1 MRNMG
6 RIFQYNRFVGSEEA
20 GADNTKDTQTT
31 GGWKNNKPQQ
41 QFGANCPAYAELYP
55 AYACTASMEVAATP
69 TAATAAAAVVTTTA
83 TAAATTMTSRSL
95 DLALRK
101 YQQWSSKFLPTTTNS
116 NNNSGGSNTMPV
128 LTTEKHTTIATMPVA
143 TNADC
148 VTHLSTSSSS
158 QKSNSCSH
166 SCSYSTATNTSGYY
180 SRLTLV
186 GNTSDLQQPHG
197 ELQQQHCWSAADGDR
212 ELLVSAGK
220 RPKVYD
226 CMKDFLRRKL
236 FQQRHGQ
243 QQQHQQRERE
253 REQQRAA
260 QMAATLCKSDTE
272 EDVTS
277 DYDEVDML
285 DSSYNA
291 DEEDASDCSSQCTCP
306 LESDIEETPPQQH
319 YACTEQQ
326 QKHGCTPQKSISPQK
341 SMLSLNCW
349 QNITQ
354 YTDSTTEPEE
364 DEDVQGEW
372 GVEDA
377 DYQHVAEDSD
387 AGISDCCQLIS
398 EKSSPTKQRK
408 RQLKQQQ
415 KLQQKPKQK
424 FRYNRNSDDGSEE
437 AELLASS
444 WYQPRITT
452 KAALERLQQAPPGTF
467 LLRRKSR
474 SYELCLRVETKV
486 KHFVVVSLADNHYK
500 LKGAKKQFT
509 SLKALVTHHSVMAE
523 QLPLTLALP
532 REYECKGSNAYGV
545 SAKWA
550 ASETF
555 DVSKRTLRSLRY
567 ADDFDTYES
576 LQILG
581 LLQDWQCEANEF

>member
-6 RIFQYNRFVGSEEA
+6 RLFQYNRFVGSDEA
-20 GADNTKDTQTT
+20 AEDNTKDTQTT

-55 AYACTASMEVAATP
+55 AYACNASSIEITATP
-69 TAATAAAAVVTTTA
+69 AVATAATTTT
-83 TAAATTMTSRSL
+83 TAATTMTSRSI

-101 YQQWSSKFLPTTTNS
+101 YQQWSSKFLPITNNS
-116 NNNSGGSNTMPV
+116 NNGNNTMPV
-128 LTTEKHTTIATMPVA
+128 LTTEEKHTTIATMPVA

-166 SCSYSTATNTSGYY
+166 SCSYNTTTNTSGYY

-186 GNTSDLQQPHG
+186 GNVSMQMPQTSG
-197 ELQQQHCWSAADGDR
+197 ELQQQQHAWGAAGGDR

-243 QQQHQQRERE
+243 QQEQ
-253 REQQRAA
+253 QQRAA

-306 LESDIEETPPQQH
+306 LESDIEEVVPQQQQ
-319 YACTEQQ
+319 YACNVQQQ
-326 QKHGCTPQKSISPQK
+326 QKQGSTPQKSISPQK

-364 DEDVQGEW
+364 DEDVDGGW
-372 GVEDA
+372 DAADA

-398 EKSSPTKQRK
+398 EKSSPAKQRK
-408 RQLKQQQ
+408 RQQKQKQQ
-415 KLQQKPKQK
+415 KQK
-424 FRYNRNSDDGSEE
+424 SRHNRNSEDGGEE

-452 KAALERLQQAPPGTF
+452 KAALERLQQSPPGSF

-532 REYECKGSNAYGV
+532 REYASKSNKAYAV
-545 SAKWA
+545 SGKWA
-550 ASETF
+550 ASEAF
-555 DVSKRTLRSLRY
+555 DVGARTLRSLRY

-581 LLQDWQCEANEF
+581 LLQDWQCEANEY

>member
-1 MRNMG
+1 M
-6 RIFQYNRFVGSEEA
+6 Q
-20 GADNTKDTQTT
+20 
-31 GGWKNNKPQQ
+31 
-41 QFGANCPAYAELYP
+41 
-55 AYACTASMEVAATP
+55 
-69 TAATAAAAVVTTTA
+69 
-83 TAAATTMTSRSL
+83 
-95 DLALRK
+95 
-101 YQQWSSKFLPTTTNS
+101 
-116 NNNSGGSNTMPV
+116 
-128 LTTEKHTTIATMPVA
+128 
-143 TNADC
+143 
-148 VTHLSTSSSS
+148 
-158 QKSNSCSH
+158 
-166 SCSYSTATNTSGYY
+166 
-180 SRLTLV
+180 
-186 GNTSDLQQPHG
+186 
-197 ELQQQHCWSAADGDR
+197 
-212 ELLVSAGK
+212 
-220 RPKVYD
+220 
-226 CMKDFLRRKL
+226 
-236 FQQRHGQ
+236 
-243 QQQHQQRERE
+243 
-253 REQQRAA
+253 
-260 QMAATLCKSDTE
+260 
-272 EDVTS
+272 
-277 DYDEVDML
+277 VDML

-306 LESDIEETPPQQH
+306 LESDAEEVAPQQQ
-319 YACTEQQ
+319 YAYNEQQ
-326 QKHGCTPQKSISPQK
+326 QKHGSIPQKSISPQK

-364 DEDVQGEW
+364 DEDVEVEW
-372 GVEDA
+372 CPENA
-377 DYQHVAEDSD
+377 DYQHVDEDSD

-398 EKSSPTKQRK
+398 EKSSPAKQRK
-408 RQLKQQQ
+408 RQLKQQP
-415 KLQQKPKQK
+415 QKPKQK

-452 KAALERLQQAPPGTF
+452 KAALERLQQASPGTF

-532 REYECKGSNAYGV
+532 REYECKSGKAYGV

-550 ASETF
+550 ASAAF
-555 DVSKRTLRSLRY
+555 DVSTRTLRSLRY

>member
-6 RIFQYNRFVGSEEA
+6 RLFQYNRFGVNEPNA
-20 GADNTKDTQTT
+20 GDNRKDEQTD
-31 GGWKNNKPQQ
+31 GCAKCKKPQQ
-41 QFGANCPAYAELYP
+41 QFAANCPTYTELYP
-55 AYACTASMEVAATP
+55 AYACNCIEGTTTP
-69 TAATAAAAVVTTTA
+69 TTSTTPSVQAATATT
-83 TAAATTMTSRSL
+83 ATTMTSRSI

-101 YQQWSSKFLPTTTNS
+101 YQQWSSKFLPATNH
-116 NNNSGGSNTMPV
+116 TMPV
-128 LTTEKHTTIATMPVA
+128 PELGMSADGTNKHTTITTMPVA

-148 VTHLSTSSSS
+148 VTHLSTSSS
-158 QKSNSCSH
+158 QKSNSYSN
-166 SCSYSTATNTSGYY
+166 SYSTNTTASSGYY
-180 SRLTLV
+180 SRLTMI
-186 GNTSDLQQPHG
+186 GNLPEVEQYQ
-197 ELQQQHCWSAADGDR
+197 CCSAGGDR

-243 QQQHQQRERE
+243 QDQQP
-253 REQQRAA
+253 A
-260 QMAATLCKSDTE
+260 QLEATHCKSDTE

-291 DEEDASDCSSQCTCP
+291 DEEDVSDCSSQCTCP
-306 LESDIEETPPQQH
+306 LESDTEDALATLQYAPIEQPQQQ
-319 YACTEQQ
+319 QQ
-326 QKHGCTPQKSISPQK
+326 QKQSLSNHGQSSTPQKSISPQK
-341 SMLSLNCW
+341 STISLNCW

-364 DEDVQGEW
+364 EDREPA
-372 GVEDA
+372 DS
-377 DYQHVAEDSD
+377 DYQQIADDSD

-398 EKSSPTKQRK
+398 EKSSPPKQRN
-408 RQLKQQQ
+408 RQQ
-415 KLQQKPKQK
+415 KQKQK
-424 FRYNRNSDDGSEE
+424 QHSARYNRNCDNGADDD
-437 AELLASS
+437 ELLSS
-444 WYQPRITT
+444 NWYQPRITT
-452 KAALERLQQAPPGTF
+452 KAALERLQQAAPGTF

-474 SYELCLRVETKV
+474 TYELCLRAETKV
-486 KHFVVVSLADNHYK
+486 KHFVVVALADNHYK

-532 REYECKGSNAYGV
+532 REYNNNNNKAYAMSGKCTQAMGLNV
-545 SAKWA
+545 
-550 ASETF
+550 
-555 DVSKRTLRSLRY
+555 RSLRC

-581 LLQDWQCEANEF
+581 LLQDWQSEANEF